1 MRWSGLLGWLGAVF
15 IVFGLLSLLLQ
26 LATGGLFIT
35 RDLPFIWG
43 NFGLGLVLLIVAA
56 VTNADKIRE
65 RLSTGGAKRAGKY
78 GTSAVVSTLLGIV
91 VLAILAFLTTRYHE
105 RWDWT
110 ESGVHT
116 LSGQARKIV
125 EGLDED
131 VTFTGFYT
139 AVNEPPVKDLLDR
152 FAYASDRV
160 KLEFVDP
167 QVNPGRSRSLGIED
181 EKLANGLL
189 HVALGEESTEIEDV
203 TEENVT
209 NALVK
214 LTRQGVKRVYFLE
227 GHGERSAFEAAAE
240 EPEGLSQAIDALRNE
255 NYETESLLLAATGRV
270 PEDADVVVIAGP
282 TRPLLEAE
290 HKALREYADAGGAIL
305 MMIDPR
311 ANTDLYPLIS
321 EWGMT
326 VGEDVIV
333 DRVQGLFGRPV
344 SPFAAQYAAHPI
356 TENLREATLFHMA
369 RSVTVKPGA
378 HPSVVPLVLTGEES
392 WGERDLDE
400 FFAAGRAELGGADLR
415 GPVSVAVIG
424 ELPLAAS
431 KSGESEGE
439 DAAAADAEDEPGTRV
454 AVYGDSDF
462 ATNSML
468 RQFRNR
474 DLFLNSI
481 NWLLGDVEAISIRP
495 ATTRASRLA
504 LNTEQFMRLRML
516 SLFVLPQIIAAL
528 GVFVWWWRRR
538 DPGQA

>member
-91 VLAILAFLTTRYHE
+91 VLALLAFLTTRYHE

-131 VTFTGFYT
+131 VSFTGFYT

-152 FAYASDRV
+152 FAYVSDRV

-167 QVNPGRSRSLGIED
+167 QVNPGRSRALGIED
-181 EKLANGLL
+181 ERLANGLL
-189 HVALGEESTEIEDV
+189 HVALGEESTEIEEV

-214 LTRQGVKRVYFLE
+214 LTRQGTKRVYFLE
-227 GHGERSAFEAAAE
+227 GHGERSAFEEAAE

-290 HKALREYADAGGAIL
+290 HKALREYAEGGGAIL
-305 MMIDPR
+305 VMVDPR

-326 VGEDVIV
+326 VGEDVVV

-378 HPSVVPLVLTGEES
+378 HPSLKELVLTGEDS
-392 WGERDLDE
+392 WGERDLEE
-400 FFAAGRAELGGADLR
+400 FFTGGPAAKSVPGACRCSPTSTAARRRTTAWATRCSSSSSCPTQSLRCRMITSSPTSTTPWPMTEPRADAPSTSLATPRPTRSTVASAKPCAMPGSASASRTCRWCARSRPSIASATRSGWRRASPPTGRA
-415 GPVSVAVIG
+415 P
-424 ELPLAAS
+424 
-431 KSGESEGE
+431 
-439 DAAAADAEDEPGTRV
+439 
-454 AVYGDSDF
+454 F
-462 ATNSML
+462 
-468 RQFRNR
+468 
-474 DLFLNSI
+474 
-481 NWLLGDVEAISIRP
+481 
-495 ATTRASRLA
+495 TTSR
-504 LNTEQFMRLRML
+504 T
-516 SLFVLPQIIAAL
+516 
-528 GVFVWWWRRR
+528 WWWT
-538 DPGQA
+538 G

>member
-43 NFGLGLVLLIVAA
+43 NFGIGLVLLIVAA
-56 VTNADKIRE
+56 VTNAEKIRE

-78 GTSAVVSTLLGIV
+78 GSSAVLSTLLGIV
-91 VLAILAFLTTRYHE
+91 VLSLLAFLTTRYHT

-116 LSGQARKIV
+116 LSDQSRSVV
-125 EGLDED
+125 EGLEQD
-131 VTFTGFYT
+131 VQFTGFYT
-139 AVNEPPVKDLLDR
+139 PINEPPVKALLDR
-152 FAYASDRV
+152 FAFESERV
-160 KLEFVDP
+160 KVEFVDP
-167 QVNPGRSRSLGIED
+167 QANPARSRALGIED
-181 EKLANGLL
+181 EKLASGLL
-189 HVALGEESTEIEDV
+189 HVSLGDESTEIEEV

-214 LTRQGVKRVYFLE
+214 LTRQGTKRVYFLE
-227 GHGERSAFEAAAE
+227 GHGERAAFEDAAS

-255 NYETESLLLAATGRV
+255 NYEAERLLLAATGSV
-270 PEDADVVVIAGP
+270 PEDADVVVIAGA
-282 TRPLLEAE
+282 TRPLLEVE
-290 HKALREYADAGGAIL
+290 HKALRAYAESGGAL
-305 MMIDPR
+305 LVMIDPR
-311 ANTDLYPLIS
+311 ANTDIYPLLS
-321 EWGMT
+321 EWGIEL
-326 VGEDVIV
+326 GDDVVV

-344 SPFAAQYAAHPI
+344 SPFAAQYANHPI
-356 TENLREATLFHMA
+356 TEGLREATLFHMA
-369 RSVTVKPGA
+369 RSVTLKPGS
-378 HPSVVPLVLTGEES
+378 HTSLTPLVLTGDQS
-392 WGERDLDE
+392 WGERNLDE
-400 FFAAGRAELGGADLR
+400 FFKAGRAELGPEDLA
-415 GPVSVAVIG
+415 GPVSLGVVG

-431 KSGESEGE
+431 ERAEGDDDSASEE
-439 DAAAADAEDEPGTRV
+439 EEAGTRLI
-454 AVYGDSDF
+454 VYGDSDF

-481 NWLLGDVEAISIRP
+481 NWLLGDVEAIAIRP
-495 ATTRASRLA
+495 AATRASRLA

-516 SLFVLPQIIAAL
+516 SLFVLPQLIAAL

-538 DPGQA
+538 DPVTTR